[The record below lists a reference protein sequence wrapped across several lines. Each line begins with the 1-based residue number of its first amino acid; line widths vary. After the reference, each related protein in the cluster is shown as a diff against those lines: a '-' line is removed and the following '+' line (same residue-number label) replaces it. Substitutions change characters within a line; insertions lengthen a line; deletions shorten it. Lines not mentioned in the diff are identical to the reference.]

1 MTRTVFFC
9 SLLLPAALFAQQPGG
24 RWDAV
29 AQALGRGGATAGET
43 YRATFPRSDLQVR
56 VGDVAVTP
64 ALALTSWAAFAGS
77 ADTADVMGDL
87 VLAEREVPIVTNGLL
102 GAGFDVTGIHHH
114 LLGESPRV
122 VYLHYHGHGPAVQLA
137 TRLRQVLARTA
148 TPLTEAAPAPAAPPA
163 AGVPLDTA
171 ALLAALGVHGRLAGR
186 VVQIS
191 VPTSGSAVTLDGHPL
206 PAAMG
211 VNTAINLQGVTAQR
225 AVTTGDFVLAA
236 ARVQPTVRALEG
248 GGIRVTAIHNHLV
261 GETPAVYFMHFWGD
275 AEPLALARALK
286 VAIDSAR

>member
-1 MTRTVFFC
+1 MGSVMRY
-9 SLLLPAALFAQQPGG
+9 LLPVLIVCRPLAAQQQPSP
-24 RWDAV
+24 WDPV
-29 AQALGRGGATAGET
+29 ARALGKSGAIPGET

-64 ALALTSWAAFAGS
+64 ALALPSWAAFAGS

-137 TRLRQVLARTA
+137 TRLRQGLTRTA

-163 AGVPLDTA
+163 ARGPLDTA
-171 ALLAALGVHGRLAGR
+171 ALFAALPGHRRPAGH
-186 VVQIS
+186 S
-191 VPTSGSAVTLDGHPL
+191 V
-206 PAAMG
+206 
-211 VNTAINLQGVTAQR
+211 
-225 AVTTGDFVLAA
+225 
-236 ARVQPTVRALEG
+236 
-248 GGIRVTAIHNHLV
+248 
-261 GETPAVYFMHFWGD
+261 
-275 AEPLALARALK
+275 
-286 VAIDSAR
+286 